1 MAEEEG
7 KEEGRWRENVKRNAA
22 GKRRKNEEKR
32 KTNWSSF
39 WKGEEKKQHLTFFL
53 LSSVVL
59 CFVVAAFLVDCR
71 QKKLFL
77 TPSTGCVPRRS
88 SPKKE

>member
-1 MAEEEG
+1 MSRGMQQGKGERMKRRGKQTGAASG
-7 KEEGRWRENVKRNAA
+7 KE
-22 GKRRKNEEKR
+22 
-32 KTNWSSF
+32 
-39 WKGEEKKQHLTFFL
+39 EEKKQHLTFFL

-59 CFVVAAFLVDCR
+59 CFVATAFFVDCR

-88 SPKKE
+88 SPETKKKGITFRNFSAV